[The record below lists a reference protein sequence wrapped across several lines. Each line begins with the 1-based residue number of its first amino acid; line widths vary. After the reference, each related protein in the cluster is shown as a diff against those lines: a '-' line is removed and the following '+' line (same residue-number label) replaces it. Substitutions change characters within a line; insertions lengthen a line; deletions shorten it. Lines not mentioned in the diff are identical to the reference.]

1 MRVNLKLLVLA
12 VILGILGILLPWFFG
27 GISLFGTELLLM
39 EFPVLLC
46 GMVCGIGYGGVVG
59 AIVPILY
66 SLIFGTM
73 DMYPLAVATAVELCA
88 YGVLCG
94 LLYKTLKQNVYVSLL
109 LSMFSGRAIFYIVY
123 YFMLRYEGEVYT
135 ADMFINGEVL
145 NVLAGIAIQI
155 IFIPLIV
162 LILNKTGIVHKGER

>member
-1 MRVNLKLLVLA
+1 MRVNIKLFILSI
-12 VILGILGILLPWFFG
+12 ILGVLGILLPWFFG
-27 GISLFGTELLLM
+27 GITLLGTGLLLM
-39 EFPVLLC
+39 EFPILLC
-46 GMVCGIGYGGVVG
+46 GMVCGLGYGGVVG

-73 DMYPLAVATAVELCA
+73 DIYPLGVATAVELCA

-123 YFMLRYEGEVYT
+123 YFTLRYEGKVYT

-162 LILNKTGIVHKGER
+162 LILNKTGIVHKGEK

>member
-1 MRVNLKLLVLA
+1 MRVNLKLFVIA
-12 VILGILGILLPWFFG
+12 IILGVLGVLLPWFFG
-27 GISLFGTELLLM
+27 GVRLFGTELLTM

-46 GMVCGIGYGGVVG
+46 GMICGFGYGGIVG
-59 AIVPILY
+59 ALVPILY

-73 DMYPLAVATAVELCA
+73 SMYPLGVATAIELCTF
-88 YGVLCG
+88 GVLCG

-109 LSMFSGRAIFYIVY
+109 LSMFSGRTVFYIVY
-123 YFMLRYEGEVYT
+123 YFMLKSEGKIYT
-135 ADMFINGEVL
+135 ADAFINEEFL

-162 LILNKTGIVHKGER
+162 MVLNKTGIVHKGER